1 MSPIRSGAK
10 LKRGETVGPRWKFAV
25 GQAEK
30 GCLRERG
37 KNENSRACL
46 RGLVRE
52 DIFSNRVGSRFGRRK
67 REREREVKNETRC
80 VGDVSEREFLK
91 F

>member
-1 MSPIRSGAK
+1 M
-10 LKRGETVGPRWKFAV
+10 
-25 GQAEK
+25 
-30 GCLRERG
+30 
-37 KNENSRACL
+37 

-52 DIFSNRVGSRFGRRK
+52 DIFSNRVGSRFGWRERE
-67 REREREVKNETRC
+67 REREREVKNETC

>member
-1 MSPIRSGAK
+1 M
-10 LKRGETVGPRWKFAV
+10 E
-25 GQAEK
+25 
-30 GCLRERG
+30 
-37 KNENSRACL
+37 
-46 RGLVRE
+46 
-52 DIFSNRVGSRFGRRK
+52 RK